1 MKHISHLDLSGS
13 SCVSKEKKQIPMLPP
28 LSHSPLSILAKLP
41 KSKHGPEIF
50 NYDFQII
57 RKKKIK
63 LKASFPTKAV
73 VSISFPNE

>member
-41 KSKHGPEIF
+41 KSKHRPEIF

-57 RKKKIK
+57 RKKII

-73 VSISFPNE
+73 VSISISK